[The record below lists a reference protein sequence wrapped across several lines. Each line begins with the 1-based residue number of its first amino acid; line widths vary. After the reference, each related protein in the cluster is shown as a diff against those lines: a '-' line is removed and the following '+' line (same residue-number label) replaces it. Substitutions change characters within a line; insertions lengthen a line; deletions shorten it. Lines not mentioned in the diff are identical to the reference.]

1 MLQFQIIQ
9 GLRNRPRASV
19 ICQYHRTSKYSQLKE
34 REAQM
39 GLALSVHSVVFS
51 GTYWAVWVFKALEA
65 TGDMTHDT
73 FCLRGVNSK
82 YTYTK
87 QHEDSR
93 KVTCAI

>member
-9 GLRNRPRASV
+9 GLRNRPRAGV

-51 GTYWAVWVFKALEA
+51 GTY
-65 TGDMTHDT
+65 
-73 FCLRGVNSK
+73 
-82 YTYTK
+82 
-87 QHEDSR
+87 
-93 KVTCAI
+93 